1 METLRAILATF
12 IFVLGIY
19 FLFVYIDDLL
29 WPNLLGFIICFLLAY
44 FIWPSK
50 ARGQRVQDNAF
61 LDILEFIIELPVE
74 LFLWLIRLFG
84 RLFSKK
90 DGGLDLDIDL

>member
-1 METLRAILATF
+1 METLREILATF
-12 IFVLGIY
+12 IFTIGIY
-19 FLFVYIDDLL
+19 FIFVIVAGFQ
-29 WPNLLGFIICFLLAY
+29 WINLIGCIICFVSAY

-50 ARGQRVQDNAF
+50 TRAQDNAF

-74 LFLWLIRLFG
+74 LFLWIIRLFG
-84 RLFSKK
+84 RAFSKK